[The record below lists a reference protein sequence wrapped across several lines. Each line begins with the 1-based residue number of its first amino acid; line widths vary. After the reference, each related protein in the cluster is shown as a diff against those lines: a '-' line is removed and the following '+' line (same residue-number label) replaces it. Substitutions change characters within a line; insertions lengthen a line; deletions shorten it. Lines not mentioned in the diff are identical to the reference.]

1 MEKKDKN
8 ISKIYSK
15 TYQIHSEIIADYERL
30 YTALANK
37 YEATKQEKLSLSK
50 EVTELKASLD
60 KANLEKAAVLD
71 IGENIEK
78 QMQTKLAEADR
89 IQKDHKQQIEE
100 LSSRVKELEEENST
114 LFEKVIKHA
123 KERTDKI
130 LEASPIKAEPSEKSA
145 EEAKVEQASEREESL
160 VKTDAFTFLNVG
172 AAKKSDLV
180 GSTNVRIMTL
190 KQLKEIINEIYE
202 NKEKHDEKC
211 KRTRLPLETMEQFMF
226 TYLNQK
232 YGLKNLI
239 IEWAASIVNG
249 VKCYMKEDSDVALF
263 AKILKNEIE
272 EDFRYI
278 QDKIKITVSKVLK
291 KYLREKCRHKS
302 EQELNSLQE
311 NIEQGFISHQ
321 ALNYIL
327 DYIYEQ
333 ADKLKIMAMIEERKK
348 LSLKAENLY
357 NNRGRNVTPPKYTNA
372 KTNYTA
378 SPISYRT
385 KDLTPRNRSKS
396 GLKVMGED

>member
-1 MEKKDKN
+1 LEKKDKN

-15 TYQIHSEIIADYERL
+15 TYQMHSEIIADYERL
-30 YTALANK
+30 YTALATK
-37 YEATKQEKLSLSK
+37 YEVTRQEKQSLTK
-50 EVTELKASLD
+50 DVADLKTSLE
-60 KANLEKAAVLD
+60 KANIEKAAVLD

-100 LSSRVKELEEENST
+100 LSLRVKELEEENST

-130 LEASPIKAEPSEKSA
+130 LDTSPVKAEPSEKSA
-145 EEAKVEQASEREESL
+145 EEAKAERAVEKEEA
-160 VKTDAFTFLNVG
+160 VDKKDAFTFLNIG
-172 AAKKSDLV
+172 AAKKNEIV
-180 GSTNVRIMTL
+180 GETNVRIMTL
-190 KQLKEIINEIYE
+190 KQLKEIISEIYE

-278 QDKIKITVSKVLK
+278 QNKIKVTVSKVLK
-291 KYLREKCRHKS
+291 RHLREKYKHKS
-302 EQELNSLQE
+302 EQELNILQE
-311 NIEQGFISHQ
+311 NLEQGFISHQ

-333 ADKLKIMAMIEERKK
+333 SDKLRIVGMIEERKK
-348 LSLKAENLY
+348 YSLKEDNLY
-357 NNRGRNVTPPKYTNA
+357 SNRGRNVTPPKYTNA

-396 GLKVMGED
+396 GLKILGDD